1 MINFGKPVSNEK
13 LTAGLDLGKDSYNA
27 VEEPQP
33 VRKPLP
39 SLFSIQMELE
49 DIFMEIE
56 DNGGE
61 VDDAILERLAI
72 TEQNF
77 KQKLEDYRRAYS
89 ALTYEAEACKKEKT
103 RIDGIIKV
111 RENNARRLK
120 NAMYDA
126 VVAYGDCGK
135 SGNKVVNL
143 TDAKLYTR
151 KSKSCI
157 INQEL
162 VGILRTL
169 VLDNLREL
177 WNNDMLLTEEGAD
190 SIDPNGFLDVI
201 NANFRAL
208 HPDMASMLYEER
220 NHYFTVDDL
229 ANLNFTVE
237 IETNALSVISKS
249 QLGII
254 NAYFDNEH
262 IANIASV
269 PKTSAVKAMIENN
282 VDISYAKL
290 DYNES
295 LIIK

>member
-1 MINFGKPVSNEK
+1 MIGFNAPIGKEP
-13 LTAGLDLGKDSYNA
+13 A
-27 VEEPQP
+27 VTCPTRQ
-33 VRKPLP
+33 

-151 KSKSCI
+151 KSKACV

-169 VLDNLREL
+169 FLDALREL
-177 WNNDMLLTEEGAD
+177 WDNDMLLTEEGAD
-190 SIDPNGFLDVI
+190 SIDPKGFLDVI
-201 NANFRAL
+201 NANFRAAY
-208 HPDMASMLYEER
+208 PDMASMLYEQR
-220 NHYFTVDDL
+220 NHYFTIDDL
-229 ANLNFTVE
+229 SALNITVE
-237 IETNALSVISKS
+237 IDTNALYLLNKA
-249 QLGII
+249 QLGIV

-269 PKTSAVKAMIENN
+269 PKTSVVKALLEENF
-282 VDISYAKL
+282 DISYATL

-295 LIIK
+295 LVIK